1 MSVFLKSQ
9 KVTND
14 WVDYNGHMNMAY
26 YVLIFDQA
34 WEVALEKF
42 KMGESAAKS
51 EQRSTM
57 VVETNTKYINE
68 VKENEEVD
76 INLIY
81 FDHDKKRLHLKMEMN
96 EKKTNKLSASMEWI
110 SLYIDLGKRKV
121 TEFELD
127 KIELMDTF
135 IKENNSKFS
144 NENLIF
150 SSKLKKDS

>member
-9 KVTND
+9 KVIKD

-42 KMGESAAKS
+42 KMGENAAKS
-51 EQRSTM
+51 QQRSTM

-96 EKKTNKLSASMEWI
+96 EKRTNKLSASMEWI

-121 TEFELD
+121 TEFEFD
-127 KIELMDTF
+127 KIELMDNF

-144 NENLIF
+144 NENLLF